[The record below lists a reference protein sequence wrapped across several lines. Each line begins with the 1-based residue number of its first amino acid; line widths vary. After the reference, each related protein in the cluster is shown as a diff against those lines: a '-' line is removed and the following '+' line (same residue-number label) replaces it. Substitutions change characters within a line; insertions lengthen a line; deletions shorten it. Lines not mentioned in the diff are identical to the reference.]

1 MHYVVD
7 LKWVLGSTT
16 MQYLWTV
23 CIICLFPIT
32 VWYFISFKKM
42 SLLLESKYP
51 EKWEALGKVG
61 YIYNNSL
68 SNSNKVIMFL
78 LKEEYHQLNDGD
90 LNKIASSCRILLI
103 IGTTLAIFAF
113 MMPILIGKFG

>member
-7 LKWVLGSTT
+7 LKWVVGSTT

-78 LKEEYHQLNDGD
+78 LKEEYH
-90 LNKIASSCRILLI
+90 
-103 IGTTLAIFAF
+103 
-113 MMPILIGKFG
+113 